1 MSVFSLY
8 YKQRG
13 LPSTGHPSAV
23 LPPAAVGLADA
34 TTPTKRNNLGVI
46 ASATSQAANHHIRVS
61 V

>member
-23 LPPAAVGLADA
+23 LPPAAAALADA
-34 TTPTKRNNLGVI
+34 TTPTKRINFGVI
-46 ASATSQAANHHIRVS
+46 ASATSQPSH
-61 V
+61 

>member
-13 LPSTGHPSAV
+13 LPSIGHPSVV
-23 LPPAAVGLADA
+23 LRPAAARLADA

-46 ASATSQAANHHIRVS
+46 ASATSQPSH
-61 V
+61 